1 MTDKKLLI
9 QIRQETG
16 AGVVDIKEALEEAAQ
31 DKVKAIEILRK
42 KGQKIAVIAEQVEN
56 QRGLAF
62 VMHGLGGFK
71 EQPHI
76 LVIADAFKGK
86 GYTTVRF
93 DTTNTIGESEGNF
106 EDATTTNYY
115 EDLEDVIKWAETQKW
130 YEEPF
135 CLAGHSLGG
144 ICTALYA
151 QNHPKKVKCLAPI
164 SAVVSGKLTA
174 ETASHKEREKEWRES
189 GWRIERSV
197 SRPGVIKKLKWS
209 HMADRLKYDLL
220 PNASKLTMPVLLI
233 VGERDGT
240 TPPEH
245 QRILYNALPGPKEL
259 HTISG
264 APHTFREDA
273 HLEELNH
280 LLDQWLKNI

>member
-1 MTDKKLLI
+1 MQK
-9 QIRQETG
+9 QF
-16 AGVVDIKEALEEAAQ
+16 IKN
-31 DKVKAIEILRK
+31 R
-42 KGQKIAVIAEQVEN
+42 KGQKIAVIVEQVEN

-76 LVIADAFKGK
+76 LTIAVAFQEK
-86 GYTTVRF
+86 GYTTIRF
-93 DTTNTIGESEGNF
+93 DTTNTIGESDGNF

-115 EDLEDVIKWAETQKW
+115 EDLEDVIKWTETQKW

-151 QNHPKKVKCLAPI
+151 QNHSKRVKCLAPI
-164 SAVVSGKLTA
+164 STVVSGKLTT
-174 ETASHKEREKEWRES
+174 ETANHKEREKEWKES
-189 GWRIERSV
+189 GWRIEKSV
-197 SRPGVIKKLKWS
+197 SKPDVIKKLKWS

-233 VGERDGT
+233 VGERDET
-240 TPPEH
+240 TPLEH
-245 QRILYNALPGPKEL
+245 QRIFYNALPGPKEL
-259 HTISG
+259 HIISG
-264 APHTFREDA
+264 APHTFREDT

-280 LLDQWLKNI
+280 LLDQWLKNNKI